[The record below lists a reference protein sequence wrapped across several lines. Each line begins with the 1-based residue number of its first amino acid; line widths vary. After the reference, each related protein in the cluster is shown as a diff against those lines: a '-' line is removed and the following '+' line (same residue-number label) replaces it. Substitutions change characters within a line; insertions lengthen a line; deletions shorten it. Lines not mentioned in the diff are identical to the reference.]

1 VRSGDERML
10 TIGGTEYRG
19 PWSGQG
25 LCQSRVEAEA
35 SQVVESRCPAA
46 GDLAVP
52 GG

>member
-1 VRSGDERML
+1 ML

-46 GDLAVP
+46 GEAASRQVVYEKATS
-52 GG
+52 